1 MKTNCDSSPP
11 YGVMSFVPLAIG
23 ALCQLMLASWT
34 VSDVSI
40 NRPPAEKRKFDR
52 INYPDSLRATLLQIS
67 NLGYKAFS
75 AAHHKMMKILY
86 LSQEITLSV
95 NEGEKMMQMATPEK
109 QQFIRQFVLMR
120 LERVASAAKNCQ
132 AESNA
137 VVTNLSELLELMEE
151 VVEAYSLTNHELS
164 HENKRREL
172 EIHQNK
178 LAIATLPV
186 VFRPLLAPY
195 LIPLTTGIAIAAG
208 SSFLQQQK
216 CIKVSEEKE
225 KIPEELNDSM
235 VQSYGCD
242 MSPIVILE
250 NGIRVIKEL
259 IHNWRELEAFCESI
273 NIHFRTL
280 DKYKT
285 TADSRLTTS
294 PVQNISEAVLRISSV
309 SQMVSCIA
317 KLYVDIS
324 GKHFL
329 PAISKMNQYSAVHPD
344 DIEQMS
350 RQLME
355 STKAAHDAI
364 ENAIKDERQ
373 KILTN
378 STADI

>member
-1 MKTNCDSSPP
+1 MKTNFDSSPP

-40 NRPPAEKRKFDR
+40 NRPPAEKRKFDK
-52 INYPDSLRATLLQIS
+52 ISYPDSLRATLLQIS

-132 AESNA
+132 AESNE
-137 VVTNLSELLELMEE
+137 VVKNLFELLELMEE
-151 VVEAYSLTNHELS
+151 VVEAYSLTLNDERS
-164 HENKRREL
+164 HEKKRREL

-178 LAIATLPV
+178 LTMATLPV
-186 VFRPLLAPY
+186 VFTSLLAPH
-195 LIPLTTGIAIAAG
+195 LIPLTTGIALAAG

-216 CIKVSEEKE
+216 CLKASGEK
-225 KIPEELNDSM
+225 LNESM
-235 VQSYGCD
+235 VQSSGCE

-259 IHNWRELEAFCESI
+259 IHNWRELEAICESI
-273 NIHFRTL
+273 NINFKTL

-285 TADSRLTTS
+285 TDDSRLTTS
-294 PVQNISEAVLRISSV
+294 PVKHISETVLRISSV

-364 ENAIKDERQ
+364 ENAIENERQ

-378 STADI
+378 STTDI